1 MAKKRQAPGERA
13 SLLDK
18 PRVLYAEPGYLS
30 QGLFYGVLLL
40 LGSVGSLGCFFGA
53 FQVPVS
59 PWPAVAV
66 GSGCLLFFLVLFYG
80 SGPPGCCP
88 WWASS
93 CGGRPCGTFSRT

>member
-40 LGSVGSLGCFFGA
+40 LGSVGALGCFFGA

-66 GSGCLLFFLVLFYG
+66 GSVCLLFFLVLFLWKRP
-80 SGPPGCCP
+80 S
-88 WWASS
+88 WVLSS
-93 CGGRPCGTFSRT
+93 PK